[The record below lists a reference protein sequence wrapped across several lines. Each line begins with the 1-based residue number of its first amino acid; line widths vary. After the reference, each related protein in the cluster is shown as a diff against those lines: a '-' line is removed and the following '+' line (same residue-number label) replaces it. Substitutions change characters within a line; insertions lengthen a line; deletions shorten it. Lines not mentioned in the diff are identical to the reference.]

1 MVIGKVRPPDP
12 KVTFLRLRLDFQ
24 KTLAVGKSD
33 WKVSSTPTV
42 TIGLDRIEAR
52 EALRSF
58 MFDETLQEVPNSAV
72 EPGSSDPSPQL
83 SAPAD
88 GP

>member
-1 MVIGKVRPPDP
+1 MVIGKVRPLDP
-12 KVTFLRLRLDFQ
+12 KVTLLRLRLDFQ

-42 TIGLDRIEAR
+42 AVGEDRMGAR
-52 EALRSF
+52 EAFRPL

>member
-33 WKVSSTPTV
+33 WKDSSTLTAAV
-42 TIGLDRIEAR
+42 REDRMEAR

-72 EPGSSDPSPQL
+72 EPGPSDPSPQL